1 MALVD
6 GGKPNTSTQLSAP
19 PAGVSHKAVWSF
31 GAVVPHLK
39 KVILPLPHPTESER
53 KMKSMRY
60 SDPAVEAQQN
70 YAELG
75 SLQFLQDFFM
85 LQ

>member
-39 KVILPLPHPTESER
+39 KSNIAATP
-53 KMKSMRY
+53 
-60 SDPAVEAQQN
+60 SD
-70 YAELG
+70 
-75 SLQFLQDFFM
+75 
-85 LQ
+85 